1 MAEFNDRARARL
13 RAQIAV
19 NIRSCEAA
27 RRLNPSINISE
38 CLLRHLD
45 RSQAQVIREYSP
57 RGEYINPA
65 LNFLSNEYRL
75 AINQQQ
81 QIQNAGKR
89 HTKKR
94 HTKKRRTKKR
104 RTVKYARKSR

>member
-13 RAQIAV
+13 RSQIAV

-27 RRLNPSINISE
+27 RRLNPGINISE

-45 RSQAQVIREYSP
+45 RHQSQVIRDHSP
-57 RGEYINPA
+57 TGEYINPA
-65 LNFLSNEYRL
+65 LDFLSSEYRL

-81 QIQNAGKR
+81 QLQNAGKR
-89 HTKKR
+89 RTRKR
-94 HTKKRRTKKR
+94 HTRKR
-104 RTVKYARKSR
+104 RTVKYIRKSR